1 MGSKLMCVMA
11 MVHELKCD
19 RKNVRTKFK
28 VSSVPLQYQAQ
39 SHATCGSQSKLI
51 HHQALLLPYR
61 SSIFF
66 FVSSFHSRS
75 NSLTIVSSGIA
86 YSLFIALI
94 RSISKH
100 KHNSLSCSLSVAL
113 GSLGSRQAQYGG
125 GWCTGDTP
133 IQWRKG
139 PWANG

>member
-1 MGSKLMCVMA
+1 MR
-11 MVHELKCD
+11 LKI
-19 RKNVRTKFK
+19 K

-66 FVSSFHSRS
+66 VSSVHSRS

-100 KHNSLSCSLSVAL
+100 KHNSLSCSQRCAGLAWFAPSSVWWRMVHGRHPDTMAKRAV
-113 GSLGSRQAQYGG
+113 GEWVMQKVK
-125 GWCTGDTP
+125 TGMC
-133 IQWRKG
+133 
-139 PWANG
+139 